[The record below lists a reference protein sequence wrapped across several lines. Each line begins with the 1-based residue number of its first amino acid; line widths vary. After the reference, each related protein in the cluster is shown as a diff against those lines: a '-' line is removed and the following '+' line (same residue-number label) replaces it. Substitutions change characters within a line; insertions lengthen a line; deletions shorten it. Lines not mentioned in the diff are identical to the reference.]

1 MDPHTQ
7 ETKGA
12 GDTDSNGAADTSPT
26 VVALQAEL
34 AALKAKAAAKAVKPA
49 AVSED
54 KVMTVAEAVAFMA
67 TFEGKK
73 GRRPA
78 SFYEAKKIAG
88 EAGEA
93 GEADGKAKKPK
104 LVVAQAP
111 KAAKAAKAVKAVKVP
126 KAPKGVEKADC
137 SFPECVHK
145 VIAKGLCPSHY
156 RQKSRGIKLKPLREV
171 GRGLVRLPMV
181 IRVEEETLKLLK
193 KRIKSGL
200 ANSMYDATRQAL
212 EAGIAGWPK
221 E

>member
-7 ETKGA
+7 ETKVA

-34 AALKAKAAAKAVKPA
+34 AALKAKAAAKVAKPA
-49 AVSED
+49 AVAAED
-54 KVMTVAEAVAFMA
+54 KGMTVAEAVAFMA

-78 SFYEAKKIAG
+78 SFYEAQKIAG
-88 EAGEA
+88 VVA
-93 GEADGKAKKPK
+93 EADGKAKKPK
-104 LVVAQAP
+104 LVVAKAPKAPKAP
-111 KAAKAAKAVKAVKVP
+111 KAAKVP
-126 KAPKGVEKADC
+126 KAPKSDEKADC

-181 IRVEEETLKLLK
+181 IRVEEETLKQLK